1 MILSLLLL
9 AHVITATT
17 GKIYPIADDQIT
29 TTTVTFKYQN
39 IRAAK
44 KFKFQLYDKRAG
56 RTSWRKLDTFYKKR
70 TSKTAK
76 KFSMTLSNLKQDR
89 DYRIR
94 YKPIYVGGREGI
106 WSDYRSWHTKDD
118 ALYIYLDTED
128 SLLTGD
134 IPYVLI
140 EDSGEFAMTLQ
151 DDGRWYYE
159 LDGITKDD
167 IIQYRFS
174 RNNLGPRS
182 YELFDPDDVDKLHSV
197 TISSVPQ
204 TKEHTTTDWRLL
216 TPDIETGEVSTED
229 YPVVDRAQFIQGVEL
244 TRDYPEGFSS
254 YTATTFTS
262 IADYDLSYVAIP
274 YATRV
279 IIGGD
284 PVETNQSVDGYP
296 TETQLETMLTEA
308 TTAGLT
314 PILVIDFPIN
324 QENEETILA
333 DMAGDHANSYFS
345 TYLTR
350 WREAM
355 NDGMDF
361 AIAHNIEIVVLD
373 TDFYDY
379 LDFQD
384 NTQQAYFSYILEN
397 DILPTVASGYTG
409 TLTTKELS
417 MDADF
422 TWYQADEIDW
432 LGDTW
437 YPTTSED
444 LATIYGPLNT
454 QYGKPVFFTNLGVFS
469 IDGASTIG
477 ETVSPTSSKLDP
489 DLSNDTYTLD
499 TQEQADVYEA
509 VFRDI
514 ADTSYVIGTMAPD
527 YSFFTQYD
535 KLSNIRDKV
544 AGLVWQRWAGL
555 FNE

>member
-1 MILSLLLL
+1 MILSLLLW
-9 AHVITATT
+9 AQVISATT
-17 GKIYPIADDQIT
+17 GKIYAIPDDQIT
-29 TTTVTFKYQN
+29 TTTVTFKYAN

-44 KFKFQLYDKRAG
+44 KFKFQLYDRRAG
-56 RTSWRKLDTFYKKR
+56 RTTWRKLDTFYKKR

-76 KFSMTLSNLKQDR
+76 KFTMTLSNLKIDR

-118 ALYIYLDTED
+118 ALYVYLDAAN
-128 SLLTGD
+128 SLLAD
-134 IPYVLI
+134 DRPYILI
-140 EDSGEFAMTLQ
+140 EDIGDFAMTLQ

-159 LDGITKDD
+159 LDGITQDQV
-167 IIQYRFS
+167 IQYRFS

-182 YELFDPDDVDKLHSV
+182 YEQFDPDDVDFLRTV
-197 TISSVPQ
+197 TIDTVPQ
-204 TKEHTTTDWRLL
+204 TKEHTVTDWRLL
-216 TPDIETGEVSTED
+216 TPDVTSGTVSTD
-229 YPVVDRAQFIQGVEL
+229 AYAVVARDPFVLGVEL
-244 TRDYPEGFSS
+244 SRDYPDTPTA
-254 YTATTFTS
+254 YTASTFVS
-262 IADYDLSYVAIP
+262 VSAYGLPYVAIP

-296 TETQLETMLTEA
+296 TEAQLETMLTEA

-314 PILVIDFPIN
+314 PILVIDLPIN
-324 QENEETILA
+324 TETEETILA
-333 DMAGDHANSYFS
+333 EMTGDHDNSYFS

-355 NDGMDF
+355 NDGVDF
-361 AIAHNIEIVVLD
+361 AIDHGITTVVLD

-379 LDFQD
+379 LDWQD
-384 NTQQAYFSYILEN
+384 DIQQAYFSYVLEN
-397 DILPTVASGYTG
+397 DILPVVASGYSG
-409 TLTTKELS
+409 ILTTKELS
-417 MDADF
+417 TDGDF

-437 YPTTSED
+437 YPTTAED

-454 QYGKPVFFTNLGVFS
+454 QYSKPVFFTNLGVFS
-469 IDGASTIG
+469 IDGAATIG
-477 ETVSPTSSKLDP
+477 ETVSPTANALDP
-489 DLSNDTYTLD
+489 DKSNDTYTLD

-514 ADTSYVIGTMAPD
+514 ADTSYVVGALAPD

-555 FNE
+555 F